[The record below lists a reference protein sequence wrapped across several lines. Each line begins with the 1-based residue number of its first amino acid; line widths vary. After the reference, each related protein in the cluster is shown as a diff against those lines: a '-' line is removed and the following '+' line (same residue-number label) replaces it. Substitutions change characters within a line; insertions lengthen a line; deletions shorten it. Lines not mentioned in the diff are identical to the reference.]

1 MEQVHLLIK
10 NAKVFNSYLKN
21 FIPADVS
28 VKDGK
33 FYYIDRKKEI
43 VFMAEYVVGAKGLY
57 LISGLTDI
65 HMHIESSMTIP
76 GFFGECAGE
85 NGVATVVS

>member
-1 MEQVHLLIK
+1 MEKIQLLIK
-10 NAKVFNSYLKN
+10 NAKVFNSYLKK
-21 FIPADVS
+21 FIGADVS
-28 VKDGK
+28 VKEGK
-33 FYYIDRKKEI
+33 FYDIDRKHENL
-43 VFMAEYVVGAKGLY
+43 FDAEHIIDADGKYMIPGMV
-57 LISGLTDI
+57 DI

>member
-1 MEQVHLLIK
+1 MEQVHMLIK

-33 FYYIDRKKEI
+33 FYYIDRKKKI

-65 HMHIESSMTIP
+65 HMHIESSMTIS

>member
-1 MEQVHLLIK
+1 MLIK

-43 VFMAEYVVGAKGLY
+43 VFVAEYVVGAKGLY

-76 GFFGECAGE
+76 
-85 NGVATVVS
+85 

>member
-1 MEQVHLLIK
+1 MEQVHMLIK

-65 HMHIESSMTIP
+65 HMHIESSKHSSFWLY
-76 GFFGECAGE
+76 GSQFRLVG
-85 NGVATVVS
+85 